1 MRGIPPF
8 SLSPWI
14 IVMSWRVV
22 LSVLGSLLLILAACF
37 MAPLAVA
44 IFYDLAAPGGLRQV
58 VAFSAT
64 LVFCVGAGT
73 LLRRR
78 FGGSAESVGR
88 REGFVIVT
96 ASWLVAVLVGMIPF
110 LAGGTTTSVTDA
122 FFETMSG
129 FTTTGA
135 SVFAAAELD
144 AMPRGLMFWRC
155 MTQWLGGMGIVVL
168 SVAIL
173 SSLGIG
179 GYRLLKAESPGGMAY
194 EREQPRITDAAKE
207 LWQLYLGISAA
218 QVILLVLAGTT
229 LYDAL
234 CHTFTTMSTGG
245 FSPHGESAAFFA
257 PHVQWILVL
266 FMVVAGTNFSLHA
279 HLIRG
284 RLAPLLQNPEFRL
297 YGAIVAGCS
306 VLGVAITPTG
316 AGVEERVRDVVF
328 QVVTISTT
336 TGYATKDYDAWPQ
349 LMRLMMLLLM
359 LVGGCMGSTA
369 GGIKAARLL
378 IYAKALARQLH
389 FLIYPRAVRPLR
401 SGTKLLEPGIVA
413 NILAFGTLYAACLL
427 GGAVVMAACGYDITT
442 SVSAAAAAL
451 GNIGPGLGA
460 VGPMQTWAHLPAV
473 AKWVMSLLML
483 MGRLELFSVVVLF
496 TPWIWTR

>member
-1 MRGIPPF
+1 
-8 SLSPWI
+8 
-14 IVMSWRVV
+14 MSWRPI
-22 LSVLGSLLLILAACF
+22 LSVLGSLLLILAVCF
-37 MAPLAVA
+37 AVPLLVTLVN
-44 IFYDLAAPGGLRQV
+44 DLAHPAGSREIAG
-58 VAFSAT
+58 FSAT
-64 LVFCVGAGT
+64 LLLCLGAGL
-73 LLRRR
+73 LLRFRY
-78 FGGSAESVGR
+78 GGSPDSLGR
-88 REGFVIVT
+88 REGFVVVT

-110 LAGGTTTSVTDA
+110 LAVGATTSVTDA

-179 GYRLLKAESPGGMAY
+179 GYRLLKAESPGGVAY
-194 EREQPRITDAAKE
+194 EREQPRITDAAKD
-207 LWQLYLGISAA
+207 LWKLYLGISLA
-218 QVILLVLAGTT
+218 QVVLLVLAGTT

-257 PHVQWILVL
+257 PHVQWILVG
-266 FMVVAGTNFSLHA
+266 FMLVAGANFSLHA
-279 HLIRG
+279 QLLRG
-284 RLAPLLQNPEFRL
+284 RLALALQNPEFRL
-297 YGAIVAGCS
+297 YGAIVLGCAA
-306 VLGVAITPTG
+306 LGVAITPTG
-316 AGVEERVRDVVF
+316 ANVEERVRDVVF
-328 QVVTISTT
+328 QVVTIVTT
-336 TGYATKDYDAWPQ
+336 TGFATKDYDAWPQ
-349 LMRLMMLLLM
+349 LMRLVLLLLM
-359 LVGGCMGSTA
+359 IAGGCMGSTA

-378 IYAKALARQLH
+378 IYAKALVRQLH
-389 FLIYPRAVRPLR
+389 VLIFPRAVRPLR
-401 SGTKLLEPGIVA
+401 SGERLLEPGIVA
-413 NILAFGTLYAACLL
+413 NILAFGTLYAGCLL
-427 GGAVVMAACGYDITT
+427 VGAMVMAACGYDIAT